1 MRFCAAGDVGRQP
14 VMDVSDTK
22 VSLHL
27 ADAGSEVT
35 KRTVEQTEEGEER
48 KKKNSSQVPNICICI

>member
-35 KRTVEQTEEGEER
+35 KRTVEQTEEGEV
-48 KKKNSSQVPNICICI
+48 KKKNSNQVPNICICI